1 MNIRFTASNE
11 DVIQILER
19 VDKSKRKYFVEEAIL
34 NYYHMLENDPDRNSI
49 FLKVEKSE
57 NAIRYIR

>member
-11 DVIQILER
+11 DVIQILEKI
-19 VDKSKRKYFVEEAIL
+19 DKSKRKYFVEEAIL
-34 NYYHMLENDPDRNSI
+34 NYYHMLENDPDRHSI
-49 FLKVEKSE
+49 FLKVEKNE